1 MFKGSN
7 LNLINFRGISMFKKT
22 GYLVCIL
29 GLSFSAAVYAKPAT
43 ITSNDG
49 TPIDEIVFSGGANF
63 YNASSYPVTYVATD
77 NVTAITPFPDQ
88 IKSGSDLKAIYMTT
102 AGKNA
107 SIYTWFDQNSTTGN
121 GVEVGISIDNTGA
134 LQSTLCE
141 SDPKAPIYLVNCD
154 VTVSNGTANMNI
166 FLTDKK

>member
-1 MFKGSN
+1 
-7 LNLINFRGISMFKKT
+7 MFKKA
-22 GYLVCIL
+22 GYFVCIL
-29 GLSFSAAVYAKPAT
+29 GLSFSAAVYANPAT

-49 TPIDEIVFSGGANF
+49 TSIYEFVFSGGANF
-63 YNASSYPVTYVATD
+63 SNESSYPVTHVTAD
-77 NVTAITPFPDQ
+77 NVTAITSFPDQ
-88 IKSGSDLKAIYMTT
+88 IKSGRDLEAIYKITT
-102 AGKNA
+102 AEENA

-121 GVEVGISIDNTGA
+121 GVEVGMAIDSTGA

-154 VTVSNGTANMNI
+154 VTVSNGVANMNI

>member
-1 MFKGSN
+1 M
-7 LNLINFRGISMFKKT
+7 LKKT
-22 GYLVCIL
+22 GYLFCIL
-29 GLSFSAAVYAKPAT
+29 GLSFSAAVYATPAT

-49 TPIDEIVFSGGANF
+49 TPIYELVFSGGANF
-63 YNASSYPVTYVATD
+63 YNASSYPVTHVTAD

-88 IKSGSDLKAIYMTT
+88 IKSGSNFKAIYDITT

-121 GVEVGISIDNTGA
+121 GVEAGMSIDNTGA

-141 SDPKAPIYLVNCD
+141 SDPKAPIYLLNCD
-154 VTVSNGTANMNI
+154 VTVSNGVANMNI